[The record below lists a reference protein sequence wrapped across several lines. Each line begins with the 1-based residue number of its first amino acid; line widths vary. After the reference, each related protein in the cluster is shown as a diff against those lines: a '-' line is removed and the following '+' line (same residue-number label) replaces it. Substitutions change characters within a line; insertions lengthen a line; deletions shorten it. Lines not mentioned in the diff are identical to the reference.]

1 MSQYE
6 NRYFT
11 KNNNSKTME
20 KAKRMASKARA
31 KRIRSNILLYG
42 RTKNGRRGGKGWGR
56 VSTGNV
62 GKNIFF
68 KLMVHV
74 DKDKTISET
83 ITGAEKEYNAS
94 GKRYPNSKKTY
105 KEKGGFAARLL
116 AARNRNTRQRY
127 RSVTDA
133 AKHGKFEALQSLL
146 LLPGIDVNHADDQ
159 KRTPLYYASSHNQQ
173 HIVRYLLRYPG
184 IRPNKSDVF
193 GITPLWIASHLG
205 YSNVVDVLIRCN
217 GINVNQTNMRGHT
230 PLYTAVEQ
238 QHYNV
243 VVALLRHP
251 LTNPSRTIPT

>member
-1 MSQYE
+1 MSQYN

-11 KNNNSKTME
+11 KNKNSKIKE
-20 KAKRMASKARA
+20 KTKRMASKARA
-31 KRIRSNILLYG
+31 QKIRSNILVHG
-42 RTKNGRRGGKGWGR
+42 RTINNFDFKWCSKL
-56 VSTGNV
+56 STDNV

-68 KLMVHV
+68 KLMGPA
-74 DKDKTISET
+74 DKTIPKP
-83 ITGAEKEYNAS
+83 ITDAEKEYNTQ
-94 GKRYPNSKKTY
+94 GKRFPRQKKTY

-159 KRTPLYYASSHNQQ
+159 KRTPLYYASSHNHP
-173 HIVRYLLRYPG
+173 HIVHYLLSYPR

-251 LTNPSRTIPT
+251 LTNPSSH